1 MTFGETED
9 GRRKTEEVRGKFS
22 HERGTTGD
30 SSFKD
35 GTTIYHI
42 PAQNQPQI
50 KLSMMTRWAQAAPRQ
65 TRQIIRR
72 AARLAIKKG
81 DPRAFARVATV
92 K

>member
-1 MTFGETED
+1 MQTRSDEL
-9 GRRKTEEVRGKFS
+9 GRVQLWKWRNEGPPLRDVVAT
-22 HERGTTGD
+22 
-30 SSFKD
+30 
-35 GTTIYHI
+35 
-42 PAQNQPQI
+42 
-50 KLSMMTRWAQAAPRQ
+50 WQ